1 MITFFCPN
9 CWKEVKETD
18 TVCPHC
24 LANIAEL
31 LQQRDYVAKLIAAL
45 SHPEPS
51 VPIRAAWIL
60 GKLGARTAVQPL
72 LALLQGDADQFVK
85 AAAVEA
91 LGRIGDTAARP
102 VLLKLAQNSPVM
114 LRNKAIEALRL
125 LQDS

>member
-45 SHPEPS
+45 SHPEPG

-60 GKLGARTAVQPL
+60 GKLRARTAVQPL

-91 LGRIGDTAARP
+91 LGQIGDTTARP
-102 VLLKLAQNSPVM
+102 VLLELAQKGPVL